1 MKRYRRACSF
11 AVAGTIAFIVDAAVM
26 CILLPLT
33 GQYLA
38 RIPSFLGGALV
49 AWQLNRRLTFH
60 DRSSGHSR
68 ARELVLYSAL
78 MLIGALINVG
88 VYALLV
94 SHQPLAASFPVLAA
108 AAGTLCGMLVN
119 LSTCSLLLYRFNQE
133 RTRCDPRGG

>member
-1 MKRYRRACSF
+1 ML
-11 AVAGTIAFIVDAAVM
+11 
-26 CILLPLT
+26 CILLPFA

-38 RIPSFLGGALV
+38 RIPSFLAAAL
-49 AWQLNRRLTFH
+49 ASWLLNRRLTFH

-78 MLIGALINVG
+78 MVPGALINMG

-94 SHQPLAASFPVLAA
+94 ANKPSDALFPVLAA

-119 LSTCSLLLYRFNQE
+119 LFASSLLLYRFNQE
-133 RTRCDPRGG
+133 RT